1 MVRGK
6 SELWGIPGTGKV
18 PDPEKEIKKL
28 VDKAKR
34 GINSAA
40 DDARK
45 GVRQAGKEVQDSFK
59 KELPNILEKLIADLA
74 SEALKP
80 ALKAQ
85 AKLAHDFADG
95 MDHVAKTAPA
105 LIPEIN
111 KVGFDVELK
120 VNVELNLEYENF
132 WTRAREVAGILD
144 RYGNKGVK
152 LRRRDIRGFITAL
165 GPDIIGFGGGASFS
179 LGLDIGGVAK
189 AKGISLPLFVE
200 LADYVMKEA
209 GIPE

>member
-1 MVRGK
+1 MSKDV

-45 GVRQAGKEVQDSFK
+45 GVRRAGKEVQDSFK

-85 AKLAHDFADG
+85 AKLARDFADG
-95 MDHVAKTAPA
+95 MDHVAKTSPA

-132 WTRAREVAGILD
+132 WTRALGSGRHPRPLRQQGCQVAAT
-144 RYGNKGVK
+144 RHTRFHYGV
-152 LRRRDIRGFITAL
+152 
-165 GPDIIGFGGGASFS
+165 GA
-179 LGLDIGGVAK
+179 
-189 AKGISLPLFVE
+189 
-200 LADYVMKEA
+200 
-209 GIPE
+209 